1 MPGTVLDVGL
11 RMAADADT
19 ILVVEPSWWR
29 GAPVLA
35 FSACAL
41 ALFPLPRSQIHSGEA
56 AQFEQEHKWR
66 KWREGKRD
74 QTFPEGLM
82 CAKHFVQCTVDALSW
97 VLYDGSLSTGRASR
111 LSDPLI

>member
-1 MPGTVLDVGL
+1 MCLALSWMWVLEWQQ
-11 RMAADADT
+11 MQT
-19 ILVVEPSWWR
+19 PSWSWNHPGGVER
-29 GAPVLA
+29 QSLLSLHVHLLC
-35 FSACAL
+35 F
-41 ALFPLPRSQIHSGEA
+41 PRSQIHFGEA

-74 QTFPEGLM
+74 QTFTEGLM

-97 VLYDGSLSTGRASR
+97 VLYDGSLSTGRASQ